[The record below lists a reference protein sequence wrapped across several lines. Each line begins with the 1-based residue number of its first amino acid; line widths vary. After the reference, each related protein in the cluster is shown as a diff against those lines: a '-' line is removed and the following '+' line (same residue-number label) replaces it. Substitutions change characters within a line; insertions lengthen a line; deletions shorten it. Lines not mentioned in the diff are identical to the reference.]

1 MRSEASATDAL
12 ALRRLVHQQRA
23 CMRVAVGYLVLTAQP
38 GLQVVPHGA
47 RFAHPPDPTAHDEF
61 RRCVA
66 RRYQIVGLSETAKR
80 WRSPLVD
87 TGEVARIARSAVGEV
102 PHQRARH
109 PEPYH
114 RRREPSSAAAGLG
127 GWAAVRGDE

>member
-1 MRSEASATDAL
+1 MPWRCAGWSTSSGP
-12 ALRRLVHQQRA
+12 A
-23 CMRVAVGYLVLTAQP
+23 CGSPSVTSFSPILFVAAQP